1 MVIELLDKAKNEYN
15 LCFKIFTM
23 IKITFEE
30 TLQDA
35 KKLLE
40 LLRLKKYTAVLY
52 KSGIDDEEAN
62 LLIISEEFS
71 TNMEKRQAYIF
82 SVSSL
87 FPHIEVI
94 GWTYDEFKKRSKKA
108 DDFLSKVRKIG
119 TIIKDDYQ
127 IFE

>member
-1 MVIELLDKAKNEYN
+1 
-15 LCFKIFTM
+15 M

-82 SVSSL
+82 
-87 FPHIEVI
+87 
-94 GWTYDEFKKRSKKA
+94 
-108 DDFLSKVRKIG
+108 
-119 TIIKDDYQ
+119 Q
-127 IFE
+127 

>member
-1 MVIELLDKAKNEYN
+1 
-15 LCFKIFTM
+15 M
-23 IKITFEE
+23 IKTTFEE
-30 TLQDA
+30 TFQDA

-52 KSGIDDEEAN
+52 KASSDDDEAN

-82 SVSSL
+82 SISSL
-87 FPHIEVI
+87 FPNIEVI

-108 DDFLSKVRKIG
+108 DEFLSRIRKIG